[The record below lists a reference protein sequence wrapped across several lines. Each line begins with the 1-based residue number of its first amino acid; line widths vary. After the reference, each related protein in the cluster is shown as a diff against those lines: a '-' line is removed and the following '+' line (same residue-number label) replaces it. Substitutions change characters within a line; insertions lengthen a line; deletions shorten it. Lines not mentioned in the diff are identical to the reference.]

1 MLVTKWFYTFLKYV
15 KKNRFAIIIFILSAT
30 LISLTQ
36 IAFTLFIILLAT
48 IILFTFYYKPYHV
61 SNEMILY
68 FHKLYKKINLLQ

>member
-1 MLVTKWFYTFLKYV
+1 MILYFPEIC
-15 KKNRFAIIIFILSAT
+15 KKNRFAIIIFILFAII
-30 LISLTQ
+30 ISLTQ
-36 IAFTLFIILLAT
+36 IAFTLSIILLAT